1 MTFREFIM
9 HQRGFAWRE
18 DIENWRMAT
27 IVSAIMN
34 PQRSIQIDPKKVRR
48 AKLVTPAQ
56 VLGKER
62 KAPTARTPEDQK
74 RIFDSLVQ
82 KTKHWKPRQLERK
95 PSPT

>member
-1 MTFREFIM
+1 M

-48 AKLVTPAQ
+48 SKLVTPAQ
-56 VLGKER
+56 VLGKDKKPQR
-62 KAPTARTPEDQK
+62 SSDPQDHK

-95 PSPT
+95 PIRYTRRA